1 MDRITNV
8 TIGGSDAWYMLG
20 HVYFDKA
27 FSLAFK
33 QILETEYNKP
43 ETTDKLWE
51 DLYIE
56 HIKELDMV
64 IKKYP
69 EGEINEFD
77 SLDELRVFDPH
88 FIENVDSDIFDN
100 IEQVLGCSKSE
111 IHDVYPLKQGL
122 TNLSCHFRT
131 NDGEYVYRHPGVG
144 TELLINRNGEV
155 AALKKA
161 KELGLDDTF
170 IHEDPKRGWK
180 ISKFVPN
187 AKQPDPHDAA
197 QMNRMMQMCRSLHE
211 SGANVETEFDFYLEA
226 KRYESL
232 LLEKGPCLL
241 YTSPSPRDA

>member
-1 MDRITNV
+1 M
-8 TIGGSDAWYMLG
+8 
-20 HVYFDKA
+20 
-27 FSLAFK
+27 
-33 QILETEYNKP
+33 
-43 ETTDKLWE
+43 
-51 DLYIE
+51 
-56 HIKELDMV
+56 
-64 IKKYP
+64 
-69 EGEINEFD
+69 
-77 SLDELRVFDPH
+77 
-88 FIENVDSDIFDN
+88 
-100 IEQVLGCSKSE
+100 LGCSKSE

-187 AKQPDPHDAA
+187 AKQPDPHDPA

-232 LLEKGPCLL
+232 LLEKGPIDIPGYREMSAEIDEL
-241 YTSPSPRDA
+241 